1 MTLLNPTAGLLGV
14 GWGVVAVRS
23 GLVLGLMVSAA
34 VLGQGAAAQH
44 ALGSEPTLDRPAAAD
59 STLVK
64 ASGVVSDTTG
74 RKPPKLLGRPARE
87 FSKSQL
93 QNGRVAAARY
103 EKKFEIKQLFR
114 DRGIAYPAEQ
124 VFVRIFKRERVLEL
138 WARSAGQETFTLL
151 KSYEICA
158 LSDKL
163 GPKRKQG
170 DMQTPEG
177 FYYIDDFNPQSGFH
191 LSLHIDYPNR
201 SDQMLGGDNLGGN
214 IFIHGGCKT
223 EGCMA
228 VTDEHI
234 KEIYWIAVEA
244 RDNGQRRIPVH
255 IFPARLND
263 NNMAQLVNVF
273 AKERDLLRFWGNLK
287 PGYDY
292 FAQHKKLPEITINGR
307 GRYQYGDDGDG
318 LLGAPAV
325 VKADTAGST
334 AKGN

>member
-1 MTLLNPTAGLLGV
+1 MTLLTPRTGLLGV
-14 GWGVVAVRS
+14 RGGVVVVRS
-23 GLVLGLMVSAA
+23 GLVLAFALTAA
-34 VLGQGAAAQH
+34 AFGPGASAQH
-44 ALGSEPTLDRPAAAD
+44 ALGSETVDGVANAAD
-59 STLVK
+59 AFTK
-64 ASGVVSDTTG
+64 ASGIVVDTAN
-74 RKPPKLLGRPARE
+74 RKPAKPNRSPKV
-87 FSKSQL
+87 FVKSQL
-93 QNGRVAAARY
+93 RNERVAAARY

-138 WARSAGQETFTLL
+138 WVRSSGHDTFSLL

-163 GPKRKQG
+163 GPKRAQG

-177 FYYIDDFNPQSGFH
+177 FYYIDDFNPRSGFH
-191 LSLHIDYPNR
+191 LSLHINYPNA
-201 SDQMLGGDNLGGN
+201 SDQVLGSDNLGGD

-228 VTDEHI
+228 VTDENI

-244 RDNGQRRIPVH
+244 RDNGQTRIPVH
-255 IFPARLND
+255 IFPTRLND

-273 AKERDLLRFWGNLK
+273 ANEPHLVRFWSNLK

-292 FAQHKKLPEITINGR
+292 FNEHKKLPDVTVNAR
-307 GRYQYGDDGDG
+307 GRYQYLKGEP
-318 LLGAPAV
+318 LLGQPTPA
-325 VKADTAGST
+325 TA

>member
-1 MTLLNPTAGLLGV
+1 MTLSNPTAGLLGV
-14 GWGVVAVRS
+14 WWGVVAVRS
-23 GLVLGLMVSAA
+23 GLVLGFMVIAA
-34 VLGQGAAAQH
+34 VLGQGAVAQH
-44 ALGSEPTLDRPAAAD
+44 ALASEPAD
-59 STLVK
+59 TSSVLMK
-64 ASGVVSDTTG
+64 ASGVADDTAG
-74 RKPPKLLGRPARE
+74 RKPPKLLGRPTRE
-87 FSKSQL
+87 FAKAQL
-93 QNGRVAAARY
+93 KNNRVAAARY
-103 EKKFEIKQLFR
+103 DKKFEIKQLFR
-114 DRGIAYPAEQ
+114 ERGISYPAAE

-138 WARSAGQETFTLL
+138 WARSADKDTFALL

-170 DMQTPEG
+170 DLQTPEG
-177 FYYIDDFNPQSGFH
+177 FYYIDDFNPRSGFH

-201 SDQMLGGDNLGGN
+201 SDRAFGGDNLGGD

-228 VTDEHI
+228 VTDENI
-234 KEIYWIAVEA
+234 KEIYWIAVET

-263 NNMAQLVNVF
+263 NNMAQLINVF
-273 AKERDLLRFWGNLK
+273 ANERDLLKFWGNLK

-292 FAQHKKLPEITINGR
+292 FAQHKKLPEVTVNAR
-307 GRYQYGDDGDG
+307 GRYEFGHQET
-318 LLGAPAV
+318 LLGAPIPAP
-325 VKADTAGST
+325 ARAQSDS